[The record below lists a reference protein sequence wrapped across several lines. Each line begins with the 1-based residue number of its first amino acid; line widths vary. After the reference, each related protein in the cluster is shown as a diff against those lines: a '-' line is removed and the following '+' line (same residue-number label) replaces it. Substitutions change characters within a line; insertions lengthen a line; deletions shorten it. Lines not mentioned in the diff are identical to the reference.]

1 MWCYI
6 HVELYVNIPQTA
18 QIVAHTAMRNDM
30 KLFRMESRISV
41 LTPAKY
47 GCWRDMLVMMKAAAR
62 IRERMMIAASR
73 TRQMGD
79 VEFAS
84 PFFFGS

>member
-1 MWCYI
+1 MWCYM

-18 QIVAHTAMRNDM
+18 QIVAHTARRDGT

-41 LTPAKY
+41 LTHAKY
-47 GCWRDMLVMMKAAAR
+47 GCWRDMLVMMEEAAR
-62 IRERMMIAASR
+62 IRGRMVIAAAR

-79 VEFAS
+79 VEFAP